1 VPFFG
6 KKAQKH
12 EACQGFASCFAA
24 LPQSASWREAPLH
37 VPTARFIYHFP
48 RFALTDEAL
57 RRIASQYEA
66 APLPLRNEALS
77 LPRARLML

>member
-1 VPFFG
+1 VIRGFSCEEAFFVPFFG

-37 VPTARFIYHFP
+37 VPTARFIYHF
-48 RFALTDEAL
+48 
-57 RRIASQYEA
+57 S
-66 APLPLRNEALS
+66 PLRLD
-77 LPRARLML
+77 R